1 MTRDQTKTIDCFEI
15 KYWNR
20 NNPENQRE
28 RKMKERERS
37 WNHTNPYKSLK
48 AKTRKDLIFE
58 TETSNPLNWRERI
71 NY

>member
-1 MTRDQTKTIDCFEI
+1 
-15 KYWNR
+15 
-20 NNPENQRE
+20 
-28 RKMKERERS
+28 MKERERS

-71 NY
+71 NINKLNKP